1 MAQFVAQV
9 LSDDDE
15 FQRRIGRLLRS
26 RPVPVSVIEDR
37 KPREGAA
44 PDFILGDIRAAAS
57 SAMAGIERLRAAAPS
72 AGIFAI
78 AVTADPDLILQ
89 AMRAGANEFFIW
101 PPSDET
107 FHSASRGSAARRET
121 THGARTVETTLV
133 FFGAKGGASTTTVA
147 VNCGVELAQLS

>member
-26 RPVPVSVIEDR
+26 GPVPVSVIEDR

-44 PDFILGDIRAAAS
+44 PDFLIVDIRGDAS

-72 AGIFAI
+72 AGIL
-78 AVTADPDLILQ
+78 AVAPAADPALILQ
-89 AMRAGANEFFIW
+89 SRRAGPNAVFTW
-101 PPSDET
+101 PP
-107 FHSASRGSAARRET
+107 AAGT
-121 THGARTVETTLV
+121 
-133 FFGAKGGASTTTVA
+133 
-147 VNCGVELAQLS
+147 